1 MSTEILSLLWQMF
14 ASFFVIG
21 LFTFGGGYAVISLIQ
36 TKVVT
41 EFGWLSESMFAD
53 IMAISQMTPGPIG
66 INCATYVGYEV
77 IHDAGASHLV
87 SILGSATATFAV
99 VLPSFL
105 IVLALVRFYT
115 RFHENAVFA
124 GVMSAL
130 RPAVVGLLAAAALV
144 LMFNIRWNAPLPSF
158 SLIRDNF
165 TDWKSWLLFAAALVA
180 SFRFKVSPIA
190 VIIAGGIL
198 GFLLY

>member
-1 MSTEILSLLWQMF
+1 M
-14 ASFFVIG
+14 
-21 LFTFGGGYAVISLIQ
+21 
-36 TKVVT
+36 
-41 EFGWLSESMFAD
+41 
-53 IMAISQMTPGPIG
+53 
-66 INCATYVGYEV
+66 
-77 IHDAGASHLV
+77 
-87 SILGSATATFAV
+87 
-99 VLPSFL
+99 LPSFL